1 MPVLGL
7 IFSLFTGPFGKIFSY
22 GSIILTVVAGA
33 YGYLKWEEH
42 EAAVA
47 ALAKF
52 DAAQI
57 AQTAK
62 DNAANAA
69 ALQQALEDEAA
80 LQKTVDGL
88 NAKLATQVGD
98 TNVWIAKQKPSG
110 TAVDPIFNQ
119 TLTRMRGY

>member
-1 MPVLGL
+1 MPILAF

-22 GSIILTVVAGA
+22 GTIILTVVGGA

-42 EAAVA
+42 EAAEA

-52 DAAQI
+52 NAAQA

-69 ALQQALEDEAA
+69 ALQQALEDQAA
-80 LQKTVDGL
+80 LQKQVDAD
-88 NAKLATQVGD
+88 NAKLATQVGN
-98 TNVWIAKQKPSG
+98 TNTWIAQQKPSG
-110 TAVDPIFNQ
+110 TALDPIYNQ
-119 TLTRMRGY
+119 TLQKMRGY